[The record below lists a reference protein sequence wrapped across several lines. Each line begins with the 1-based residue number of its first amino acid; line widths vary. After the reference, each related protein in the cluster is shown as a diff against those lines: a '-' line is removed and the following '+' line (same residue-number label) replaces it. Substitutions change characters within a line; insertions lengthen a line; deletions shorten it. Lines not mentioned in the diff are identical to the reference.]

1 MRVLVAR
8 NGSTRGRNQKSRMA
22 GELTFNK
29 ISKNGDVLM
38 MLRELD
44 KQLGIV
50 GYTEHGVRHAKWV
63 GRTAQKVLK
72 ELGKEKREAEL
83 AGIAGFL
90 HDIGNLVNREDHAQ
104 AGALMANE
112 ILRGLDM
119 PLVEIMQ
126 VMSAIGNHDEM
137 HAHPATNVAAALIL
151 ADKADVHRSRV
162 RNPSTVKFDIHDRVN
177 YAVQKSVLEVLPD
190 KNIIRLN
197 LTVNTKISQVMEY
210 FEIFLSRMVVS
221 RRAAEFLGSH
231 YELAVNGNQLL

>member
-1 MRVLVAR
+1 
-8 NGSTRGRNQKSRMA
+8 MA
-22 GELTFNK
+22 QLTFNK
-29 ISKNGDVLM
+29 ISRNHDVLM

-44 KQLGIV
+44 EQLGMV

-63 GRTAQKVLK
+63 GRTAQKILQSLRK
-72 ELGKEKREAEL
+72 DPREADL
-83 AGIAGFL
+83 AGIAGFM

-104 AGALMANE
+104 TGALLAHE
-112 ILRGLDM
+112 ILKDLEM
-119 PLVEIMQ
+119 PLPEIMQ
-126 VMSAIGNHDEM
+126 VMSAIGNHDEE

-151 ADKADVHRSRV
+151 ADKADVHKSRV

-177 YAVQKSVLEVLPD
+177 YAVQKSVIEVLPEQ
-190 KNIIRLN
+190 NIIRLS

-231 YELAVNGNQLL
+231 YELTVNDTQLM

>member
-1 MRVLVAR
+1 
-8 NGSTRGRNQKSRMA
+8 MA
-22 GELTFNK
+22 TPITFNK
-29 ISKNGDVLM
+29 ISKNSDVLRI
-38 MLRELD
+38 LKDLD
-44 KQLGIV
+44 VQLGIV

-63 GRTAQKVLK
+63 GRTAQKLLK
-72 ELGKEKREAEL
+72 ELGKDKREAEL

-104 AGALMANE
+104 TGALIAQD
-112 ILRGLDM
+112 ILRDLEM
-119 PLVEIMQ
+119 PLPEIIQ
-126 VMSAIGNHDEM
+126 VMAAIGNHDEE

-177 YAVQKSVLEVLPD
+177 YAVQKSVLDVMPE

-197 LTVNTKISQVMEY
+197 LTVNTKISSVMEY

-231 YELAVNGNQLL
+231 YELAVNGNQLI

>member
-1 MRVLVAR
+1 MGA
-8 NGSTRGRNQKSRMA
+8 
-22 GELTFNK
+22 LTFNK
-29 ISKNGDVLM
+29 ISKNADVLT
-38 MLRELD
+38 MLKELD
-44 KQLGIV
+44 TQLGII

-63 GRTAQKVLK
+63 GRTAQKVIK
-72 ELGKEKREAEL
+72 QLGKDRREAEL

-104 AGALMANE
+104 AGALMAHD
-112 ILRGLDM
+112 ILKDLGM

-137 HAHPATNVAAALIL
+137 HSHPATNVAAALIL
-151 ADKADVHRSRV
+151 ADKADVHKSRV

-177 YAVQKSVLEVLPD
+177 YAVQKSVLEVLPET
-190 KNIIRLN
+190 NVIRLN

-221 RRAAEFLGSH
+221 RRAADFLGSH
-231 YELAVNGNQLL
+231 YELVVNGNQLM

>member
-1 MRVLVAR
+1 MKEVTKQDA
-8 NGSTRGRNQKSRMA
+8 STTA
-22 GELTFNK
+22 PLTFNK
-29 ISKNGDVLM
+29 ISKNHDVLSI
-38 MLRELD
+38 LKELD
-44 KQLGIV
+44 TQLGVV

-72 ELGKEKREAEL
+72 ELGKKEREAEL

-104 AGALMANE
+104 AGALMAND
-112 ILRGLDM
+112 ILRELGM
-119 PLVEIMQ
+119 PLTEIMQ

-190 KNIIRLN
+190 RNIIRLN

-231 YELAVNGNQLL
+231 YELYVNGNQLL

>member
-1 MRVLVAR
+1 
-8 NGSTRGRNQKSRMA
+8 MA
-22 GELTFNK
+22 QLTFNK
-29 ISKNGDVLM
+29 ISRNHDILM

-44 KQLGIV
+44 EQLGLV

-63 GRTAQKVLK
+63 GRTAQKVLEK
-72 ELGKEKREAEL
+72 LGKDEREAEL
-83 AGIAGFL
+83 AGIAGFM

-104 AGALMANE
+104 AGALLAHG
-112 ILRGLDM
+112 ILRDLEM
-119 PLVEIMQ
+119 PLPEIMQ
-126 VMSAIGNHDEM
+126 VMSAIGNHDEE

-151 ADKADVHRSRV
+151 ADKADVHKSRV

-177 YAVQKSVLEVLPD
+177 YAVQKSVLEVVPER
-190 KNIIRLN
+190 NVIRLN

-231 YELAVNGNQLL
+231 YELMVNDTQLM